1 MNKYRLKTRHGIT
14 PDQLRKQFYT
24 NQNRRCAICENELEF
39 GHATCYDGPSGK
51 VVCRRCKMLL
61 NNIRSALGNRLDRAM
76 VLVKGGGSD
85 SNGGNS
91 YVS

>member
-1 MNKYRLKTRHGIT
+1 MNKYSLKARHGIT

-24 NQNRRCAICENELEF
+24 NQNRRCVVCENELEF

-61 NNIRSALGNRLDRAM
+61 NAIRLAMGDRLDRAM
-76 VLVKGGGSD
+76 ALVKGDG
-85 SNGGNS
+85 SNGNEGNS
-91 YVS
+91 CDG